1 MADLP
6 NIDFNR
12 IEIPKFPKLPLG
24 GLKAIITGLA
34 VVLTALSTLYQ
45 VQPEEV
51 GVVLRF
57 GQYVRTTEP
66 GLRAKLPFVEE
77 VRKFRFSVNS
87 SRSSASGRLRPVFR
101 LCTPTQTLTL
111 LARRLC

>member
-12 IEIPKFPKLPLG
+12 IEIPKFPKLPRATVA
-24 GLKAIITGLA
+24 AIIAGLV
-34 VVLTALSTLYQ
+34 VVLTGFSTLYQ

-57 GQYVRTTEP
+57 GRYVRTTEP
-66 GLRAKLPFVEE
+66 GLRAQIPFAVKPN
-77 VRKFRFSVNS
+77 RCW
-87 SRSSASGRLRPVFR
+87 SRPANGAWSTLSA
-101 LCTPTQTLTL
+101 T
-111 LARRLC
+111 A